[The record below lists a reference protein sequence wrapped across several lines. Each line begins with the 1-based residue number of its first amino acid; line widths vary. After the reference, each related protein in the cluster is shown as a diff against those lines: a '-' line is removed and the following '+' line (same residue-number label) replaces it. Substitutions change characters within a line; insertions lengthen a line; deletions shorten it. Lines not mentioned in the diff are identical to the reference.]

1 MILAQVVVLHKQM
14 QHRGQTI
21 IRGIPVGVPDS
32 TNVLSHCVENVYQAA
47 VQGSE
52 QKKKKKEKNQT
63 VVHMLAV
70 LLAAIELLVLL

>member
-52 QKKKKKEKNQT
+52 QKKKEKNQT